1 MFDSFRYDK
10 RNFGRGGQCTGLKSG
25 NQCSTPRGST
35 FGSLAQSA
43 EHETFN
49 FGVDGSN
56 PSRITNIDVVQL
68 VECGVWDAVV
78 AGSSPDIYT

>member
-1 MFDSFRYDK
+1 MFDSFRGDK
-10 RNFGRGGQCTGLKSG
+10 RNFGRGGQCAGLKSG
-25 NQCSTPRGST
+25 NQCSTPRVST

-78 AGSSPDIYT
+78 AGSSPVIYT